1 MSQPD
6 EPRVS
11 TPPFPALRAFE
22 AVGRLGGIRR
32 AALDLKLDHTVVSR
46 HLRALE
52 EWAGVPLIN
61 RQRDGRVLT
70 DAGAEFHRRIS
81 LALQE
86 IAQASA
92 DLLVI
97 RGSQLLRIWC
107 MPGLA
112 LHWLTARLPHFQAL
126 HPEVELSLRPSERS
140 PDFAGHEAE
149 VDIRYLYG
157 DAPIDPSVV
166 SGMARRVLL
175 ACPEVFPVASPT
187 LAESLRPLRAVGD
200 LLKATLLHEEDDG
213 YWRSWFAA
221 HEVTCPGH
229 LAGPRLWHAQ
239 QAIEAARRSQG
250 IALVNPFLVGDDLA
264 SGRLVRVFQV
274 DEGPWVTLGAYV
286 FSARA
291 DRWQARA
298 IADFRRWLRAE
309 MGQTVQPSA
318 RGSAALIQPPEG
330 NVCAMTDEHMS

>member
-1 MSQPD
+1 MSTPD

-52 EWAGVPLIN
+52 EWAGVPLVN
-61 RQRDGRVLT
+61 RRRDGRLLT
-70 DAGAEFHRRIS
+70 DAGAQFHKRIS

-97 RGSQLLRIWC
+97 RGNQLLRIWC

-140 PDFAGHEAE
+140 PDFASHEAE

-157 DAPIDPSVV
+157 DAQIDPSVV
-166 SGMARRVLL
+166 SGTARRLRL
-175 ACPEVFPVASPT
+175 ACPEVFPVASP
-187 LAESLRPLRAVGD
+187 AFAASLQPLDAPRD
-200 LLKATLLHEEDDG
+200 LMKATLIHEEDDE
-213 YWRSWFAA
+213 YWRSWFAV
-221 HEVTCPGH
+221 HEVSRTGH
-229 LAGPRLWHAQ
+229 IAGLRLWHAQ
-239 QAIEAARRSQG
+239 QAIEAARRGQG
-250 IALVNPFLVGDDLA
+250 IALVNTFLVGDDLA
-264 SGRLVRVFQV
+264 SGSLVRLFQP
-274 DEGPWVTLGAYV
+274 GTTPWVELGAYV
-286 FSARA
+286 FAARA
-291 DRWQARA
+291 DRWQSRA

-309 MGQTVQPSA
+309 MSQTEQPSRA
-318 RGSAALIQPPEG
+318 VIDRTAQTKTLG
-330 NVCAMTDEHMS
+330 VK

>member
-1 MSQPD
+1 MSPPD

-46 HLRALE
+46 HLRSLE

-70 DAGAEFHRRIS
+70 EAGAHFHKRIS

-97 RGSQLLRIWC
+97 RGNQLLRIWC

-126 HPEVELSLRPSERS
+126 HPEVELSLRPAERS
-140 PDFAGHEAE
+140 PDFASHEAE
-149 VDIRYLYG
+149 VDIRYHYG
-157 DAPIDPSVV
+157 DAQVDPSIV
-166 SGMARRVLL
+166 SGMARRVQL
-175 ACPEVFPVASPT
+175 ACPEVFPVVSPA
-187 LAESLRPLRAVGD
+187 LAQALRPVQAMSD
-200 LLKATLLHEEDDG
+200 LLKATLIHEEDDE

-250 IALVNPFLVGDDLA
+250 IALVNTFLVGDDLA
-264 SGRLVRVFQV
+264 SGTLVRLFQPG
-274 DEGPWVTLGAYV
+274 ESPWVELGAYV
-286 FSARA
+286 FAARA
-291 DRWQARA
+291 DRWQSRA

-309 MGQTVQPSA
+309 MGQSGQSSRAPAYTAPGV
-318 RGSAALIQPPEG
+318 R
-330 NVCAMTDEHMS
+330 T

>member
-1 MSQPD
+1 MSPTD

-46 HLRALE
+46 HLRSLE

-70 DAGAEFHRRIS
+70 DAGAQFHKRIS

-97 RGSQLLRIWC
+97 RGNHLLRIWC

-140 PDFAGHEAE
+140 PDFANHEAE

-166 SGMARRVLL
+166 TGMARRVQL
-175 ACPEVFPVASPT
+175 ACPEVFPVASPP
-187 LAESLRPLRAVGD
+187 LAESLRPLTPGD
-200 LLKATLLHEEDDG
+200 LTKATLLHEEDDE
-213 YWRSWFAA
+213 YWRSWFAV
-221 HEVTCPGH
+221 HEVSCPGH
-229 LAGPRLWHAQ
+229 IAGPRLWHAQ

-250 IALVNPFLVGDDLA
+250 VALVNTFLVGDDLA
-264 SGRLVRVFQV
+264 SGSLVRLFQPG
-274 DEGPWVTLGAYV
+274 DSPWVELGAYV
-286 FSARA
+286 FAARA
-291 DRWQARA
+291 DRWQSRA

-309 MGQTVQPSA
+309 MGQTGQSSRAPNYVAQTRAVSA
-318 RGSAALIQPPEG
+318 K
-330 NVCAMTDEHMS
+330 

>member
-6 EPRVS
+6 ELRVS
-11 TPPFPALRAFE
+11 TPPFSALRAFE

-32 AALDLKLDHTVVSR
+32 AALDLRLDHAVVSR

-61 RQRDGRVLT
+61 RQRNGQVLT
-70 DAGAEFHRRIS
+70 DAGAQFHRRIS
-81 LALQE
+81 FALQE

-97 RGSQLLRIWC
+97 RGNQSLRIWC

-140 PDFAGHEAE
+140 PDFSSHEAE

-157 DAPIDPSVV
+157 DTPIDPSLVTA
-166 SGMARRVLL
+166 MARRVHL
-175 ACPEVFPVASPT
+175 ASPEVFPVASPQF
-187 LAESLRPLRAVGD
+187 AESLRPLNAVGD
-200 LLKATLLHEEDDG
+200 LLKATLLHEEDDT
-213 YWRSWFAA
+213 YWRSWFDAQQ
-221 HEVTCPGH
+221 VYCPGH
-229 LAGPRLWHAQ
+229 LGGPRLWHAQ
-239 QAIEAARRSQG
+239 QAIEAARCSQG
-250 IALVNPFLVGDDLA
+250 IALVNTLLVGDDLA
-264 SGRLVRVFQV
+264 SGRLVRLFEPGQT
-274 DEGPWVTLGAYV
+274 PWITLGSYV
-286 FSARA
+286 FAARA
-291 DRWQARA
+291 DRWQAHA

-309 MGQTVQPSA
+309 MGQLGRPAPQV
-318 RGSAALIQPPEG
+318 AASRAVATG
-330 NVCAMTDEHMS
+330 

>member
-1 MSQPD
+1 MSPPD

-70 DAGAEFHRRIS
+70 DAGAQFHKRIS

-97 RGSQLLRIWC
+97 RGNQLLRIWC

-140 PDFAGHEAE
+140 PDFASHEAE

-157 DAPIDPSVV
+157 DPQIDPSVV
-166 SGMARRVLL
+166 TGTARRVQL

-187 LAESLRPLRAVGD
+187 LAASLRPLQAVRD
-200 LLKATLLHEEDDG
+200 LMKATLLHEEDDE

-221 HEVTCPGH
+221 HDVACSGH

-250 IALVNPFLVGDDLA
+250 VALVNTFLVGDDLA
-264 SGRLVRVFQV
+264 GGTLVRLYQPG
-274 DEGPWVTLGAYV
+274 ESPWIELGAYV
-286 FSARA
+286 FAARA
-291 DRWQARA
+291 DRWQSRA

-309 MGQTVQPSA
+309 MGQTGQQSRPIDYLEEKKALSA
-318 RGSAALIQPPEG
+318 K
-330 NVCAMTDEHMS
+330 

>member
-1 MSQPD
+1 MSPPD

-46 HLRALE
+46 HLRSLE

-70 DAGAEFHRRIS
+70 DAGAQFHKRIS

-97 RGSQLLRIWC
+97 RGNHLLRIWC

-149 VDIRYLYG
+149 VDIRYIYG

-166 SGMARRVLL
+166 SGMARRVRL
-175 ACPEVFPVASPT
+175 ASPEVFPVASPT
-187 LAESLRPLRAVGD
+187 LAASLQPLQTVKD
-200 LLKATLLHEEDDG
+200 LMTATLLHEEDDE

-221 HEVTCPGH
+221 HEISCPGH

-250 IALVNPFLVGDDLA
+250 IALVNTFLVGDDLA
-264 SGRLVRVFQV
+264 SGNLVRLFQP
-274 DEGPWVTLGAYV
+274 GATPWVELGTYV
-286 FSARA
+286 FAARA
-291 DRWQARA
+291 DRWQSRA

-309 MGQTVQPSA
+309 MGQTEQPS
-318 RGSAALIQPPEG
+318 RAASDHVAQTKALG
-330 NVCAMTDEHMS
+330 AK

>member
-1 MSQPD
+1 MSTPD
-6 EPRVS
+6 ETRVS

-46 HLRALE
+46 HLRSLE

-70 DAGAEFHRRIS
+70 DAGAQFHKRIS

-97 RGSQLLRIWC
+97 RGNQLLRIWC

-140 PDFAGHEAE
+140 PDFASHEAE

-157 DAPIDPSVV
+157 EAHIDPSVV
-166 SGMARRVLL
+166 SGMARRLRL

-187 LAESLRPLRAVGD
+187 FAASLRPLEAVRD
-200 LLKATLLHEEDDG
+200 LMKAPLIHEEDDQ
-213 YWRSWFAA
+213 YWRSWFAV
-221 HEVTCPGH
+221 HEVACPGH
-229 LAGPRLWHAQ
+229 LTGPRLWHAQ

-250 IALVNPFLVGDDLA
+250 IALVNTFLVGDDLA
-264 SGRLVRVFQV
+264 SGSLVRLFPP
-274 DEGPWVTLGAYV
+274 GATPWVELGAYV
-286 FSARA
+286 FAARA
-291 DRWQARA
+291 DRWQSRA

-309 MGQTVQPSA
+309 MVQTQ
-318 RGSAALIQPPEG
+318 QPPRT
-330 NVCAMTDEHMS
+330 VSEHVAQPKALGAK